1 MSKNPV
7 TPLDQTARLLDL
19 VPFLIT
25 HQGISLNELASH
37 FKVSEDVLLDDLNTL
52 WMCGLPGYTPLELI
66 DLAFDSGYVTIRNA
80 STLAAVRTM
89 SSSEIAS
96 LLFGLDLLRQS
107 VDAADTDTYIRIE
120 ALSKKLQSRI
130 GKVVFSAD
138 TSGRFYALISKA
150 IVDRSSLLIRY
161 FSLGNDEMSER
172 IVSPLHFFNLQG
184 DQYFEAFCHAANSI
198 RTFKLDRVEQAEF
211 VPTPA
216 GKQESGAKDSSKVR
230 ALATVHRGDRAA
242 AEVLSLTYGSLVAGA
257 TLEVEAFSTEW
268 LLRAIAS
275 SAGALSVEEPTG
287 IRSTIFEGITRTLAL
302 YE

>member
-1 MSKNPV
+1 MSKKPV

-25 HQGISLNELASH
+25 HQGISLKDLSSH
-37 FKVSEDVLLDDLNTL
+37 FKVSEEVLLDDLNTL

-80 STLAAVRTM
+80 STLSPVRTM

-107 VDAADTDTYIRIE
+107 VAPSDTDTFARIE
-120 ALSKKLQSRI
+120 KLSQKLQSRI
-130 GKVVFSAD
+130 GKVAFSAD
-138 TSGRFYALISKA
+138 PSDRFHSVIAKA
-150 IVDRSSLLIRY
+150 IVDRSSLSIRY
-161 FSLGNDEMSER
+161 FSLSNDEISQR
-172 IVSPLHFFNLQG
+172 IVSPFHFFSI
-184 DQYFEAFCHAANSI
+184 DSDEYFEAFCHSVNSI

-230 ALATVHRGDRAA
+230 ALAKVHRGDRAA
-242 AEVLSLTYGSLVAGA
+242 AEVLALRYGSVVVGA
-257 TLEVEAFSTEW
+257 TVEIEAFSTEW

-275 SAGALSVEEPTG
+275 SAGALSVEEPTA
-287 IRSTIFEGITRTLAL
+287 IRSTISEGISRTLAL

>member
-150 IVDRSSLLIRY
+150 IVDRSSLLILY

-287 IRSTIFEGITRTLAL
+287 IRSTILEGITRTLAL

>member
-172 IVSPLHFFNLQG
+172 IVYPLHFFNLQG

>member
-1 MSKNPV
+1 MSKNPA
-7 TPLDQTARLLDL
+7 TTLDQTARLLDL
-19 VPFLIT
+19 VPFLIS
-25 HQGISLNELASH
+25 HQGISLKELASH

-80 STLAAVRTM
+80 STLSAVRTM

-96 LLFGLDLLRQS
+96 LLFGLDLLRQTLALS
-107 VDAADTDTYIRIE
+107 DTDTSARIE
-120 ALSKKLQSRI
+120 KLSQKLQSRI
-130 GKVVFSAD
+130 GKVAFSAD
-138 TSGRFYALISKA
+138 PSGRFHSVISKA
-150 IVDRSSLLIRY
+150 IVDRSALLIRY
-161 FSLGNDEMSER
+161 FSLGNDEVSER

-184 DQYFEAFCHAANSI
+184 DQYFEAFCHSVNSI

-211 VPTPA
+211 VPTPMVKKENEA
-216 GKQESGAKDSSKVR
+216 EDSSKVR
-230 ALATVHRGDRAA
+230 ALAKVHRGDRAA
-242 AEVLSLTYGSLVAGA
+242 AEVLSLTYGSIVVGA

-287 IRSTIFEGITRTLAL
+287 IRSAILEGITRTLAL